1 MKTLRLSSV
10 ELDLIDQNTALL
22 EILQY
27 VNSAKTKF
35 VITPNAGQLASYR
48 KNSQLRK
55 FLASADLRLI
65 DGWPLAVGATIAEG
79 KIYSRVTGSDLLPEI
94 FKIIDN
100 KIRVGIIGGS
110 NSELTK
116 NKLSARYQNLNL
128 VLVNDEMWIDS
139 AEDAL
144 RLKNLCEL
152 HQVQVLILA
161 LGHPKQELLA
171 SRLMED
177 SVKNL
182 SLVLCLGASV
192 DFLVGTQT
200 RAPKIYQKIGLEWLW
215 RLFTNPKKF
224 FGRYLLAIWPSI
236 VLLISAVRVRITK
249 NI

>member
-1 MKTLRLSSV
+1 MKTLRISSV
-10 ELDLIDQNTALL
+10 ELDLINQNAALN
-22 EILQY
+22 EIFQY
-27 VNSAKTKF
+27 MDSPQTKF

-48 KNSQLRK
+48 KSSRLRK
-55 FLASADLRLI
+55 FLAAADLRLI

-100 KIRVGIIGGS
+100 NIRVGIVGGN

-116 NKLSARYQNLNL
+116 NQLITSYQNLNL
-128 VLVNDEMWIDS
+128 VLVNDEIWIDS
-139 AEDAL
+139 TEDAV

-171 SRLMED
+171 SRLIENP
-177 SVKNL
+177 VENL
-182 SLVLCLGASV
+182 SLVLCFGASV

-200 RAPKIYQKIGLEWLW
+200 RAPKIYQKIGLEWAY

-224 FGRYLLAIWPSI
+224 FKRYLLAIWPSI
-236 VLLISAVRVRITK
+236 VLLISAVRIRFSKIS
-249 NI
+249 